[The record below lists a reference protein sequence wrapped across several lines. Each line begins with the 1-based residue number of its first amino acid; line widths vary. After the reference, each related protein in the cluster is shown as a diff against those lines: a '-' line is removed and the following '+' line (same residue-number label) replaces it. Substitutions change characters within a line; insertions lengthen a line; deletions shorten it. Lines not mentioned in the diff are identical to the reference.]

1 MLVGERIRNTREDMD
16 MLQQELADAVKI
28 NVSVLSRIE
37 KGARQIRDDELVKIA
52 DKLHVTTD
60 YLLGRTDDA
69 RPLETSLAPPAA
81 PPSTPALT
89 LQEQDLLRKY
99 RVLTPASRDAVNA
112 VIDTYYSRDKP
123 KTEDAAT

>member
-1 MLVGERIRNTREDMD
+1 MPSYSKFQTILKELRDKRNVTQE
-16 MLQQELADAVKI
+16 ELASSLSVKQQTVGKWENGI
-28 NVSVLSRIE
+28 TVP
-37 KGARQIRDDELVKIA
+37 RQPMLIKIA
-52 DKLHVTTD
+52 DYFHVSVND
-60 YLLGRTDDA
+60 LIYGESNL
-69 RPLETSLAPPAA
+69 SQPPAT

-89 LQEQDLLRKY
+89 PQEQDLLCKY